1 MSRSTQP
8 VVSLNLD
15 IVTYDQALSRIVG
28 WAKNRESQFVCF
40 ANVHMT
46 IEAYRHPDFAS
57 QVNGASLVVAD
68 GVPLL
73 GWLQTIRGVKQERI
87 AGMDAFPDLIKLA
100 AIHKLKVYFF
110 GTTADMLKRI
120 QEKIKELHPDLLI
133 AGMFSPPFDKSL
145 DNDAYINQINASGAD
160 IVFVALGCPK
170 QEKWMATNSKRIR
183 APLLGVGGAF
193 PVFAGVAKRAPKF
206 MQQLGLEWLFRF
218 FQEPQRLFTRYLITN
233 SLFLALAF
241 REKLRQWG
249 LWRKEKLT

>member
-1 MSRSTQP
+1 MSRSTQT
-8 VVSLNLD
+8 VITLKLD
-15 IVTYDQALSRIVG
+15 IIAYDEALSRIVT

-40 ANVHMT
+40 ANVHMI
-46 IEAYRHPDFAS
+46 IEAYLHPEFAG

-73 GWLQTIRGVKQERI
+73 GWLRTLLGVKQQRI
-87 AGMDAFPDLIKLA
+87 AGMDAFPDLLQLA
-100 AIHKLKVYFF
+100 AIHKLNVYFF
-110 GTTADMLKRI
+110 GTTVKMLERI
-120 QEKIKELHPDLLI
+120 RKKINELHPDLVI
-133 AGMFSPPFDKSL
+133 AGMFSPPFDQPL
-145 DNDAYINQINASGAD
+145 DKDVYIDQINASDAD

-206 MQQLGLEWLFRF
+206 MQRFGLEWLFRF
-218 FQEPQRLFTRYLITN
+218 FQEPQRLFGRYLITN
-233 SLFLALAF
+233 SLFMTLAF

-249 LWRKEKLT
+249 LWRKEKVT